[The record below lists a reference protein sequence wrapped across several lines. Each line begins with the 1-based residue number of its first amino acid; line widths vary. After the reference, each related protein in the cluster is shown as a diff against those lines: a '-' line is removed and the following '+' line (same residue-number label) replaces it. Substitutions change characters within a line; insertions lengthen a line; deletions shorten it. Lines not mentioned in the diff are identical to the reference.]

1 MPQPLRLFCI
11 FSVKYTTYHGPIQ
24 RFCDGLSRRVLCY
37 TIDQYSDKSF
47 QKSSSTCLE
56 MVDTAHSD
64 VTGIQPPT
72 YYQSDTRTDHMC
84 HRSLGI
90 TAFYNIFRVQTISQA
105 STRAGQLGLLHVIPL
120 LSPMQ
125 IVFSSHALDI
135 SLINAEYTHI
145 TLGSMAVI
153 QGCLHCI
160 LNYAQETRRQKIS
173 AFEIMVR
180 EKKFPCSTMPL
191 TRNDRQLH
199 RLLFS

>member
-1 MPQPLRLFCI
+1 MDLYSAFATGFLGAFCAI
-11 FSVKYTTYHGPIQ
+11 LLISIVIRAFRRAVPHV
-24 RFCDGLSRRVLCY
+24 SRWLTRHIVMSRVFNRRH
-37 TIDQYSDKSF
+37 TINPTRAQII
-47 QKSSSTCLE
+47 C
-56 MVDTAHSD
+56 VIAHW
-64 VTGIQPPT
+64 
-72 YYQSDTRTDHMC
+72 
-84 HRSLGI
+84 GI

-160 LNYAQETRRQKIS
+160 LNYAQETRPQKIS

-180 EKKFPCSTMPL
+180 ETKYPCPTMPL

-199 RLLFS
+199 HLLLF

>member
-1 MPQPLRLFCI
+1 MAPNATTCKVFCI
-11 FSVKYTTYHGPIQ
+11 FSVKYKTYHGPIQ

-56 MVDTAHSD
+56 MVDTAQIICVIAHW
-64 VTGIQPPT
+64 
-72 YYQSDTRTDHMC
+72 
-84 HRSLGI
+84 GI

-160 LNYAQETRRQKIS
+160 LNYAQETRPQKIS

-180 EKKFPCSTMPL
+180 ETKSPCPTIPL
-191 TRNDRQLH
+191 TRYDRQLH
-199 RLLFS
+199 RLLLS